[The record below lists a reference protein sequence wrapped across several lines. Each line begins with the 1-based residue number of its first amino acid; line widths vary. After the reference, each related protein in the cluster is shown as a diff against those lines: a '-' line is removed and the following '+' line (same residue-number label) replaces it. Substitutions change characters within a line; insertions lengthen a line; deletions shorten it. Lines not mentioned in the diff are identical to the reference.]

1 MNKLTL
7 SEIVKNIDC
16 TCDFDGDVE
25 ILDVNTDTRTTKS
38 GDLFIALVGEKFD
51 GHDYV
56 GKAVESGAV
65 AVVCSKPVQTSV
77 PVITVP
83 DTEKALQQI
92 AAYYLTT
99 LNIKVV
105 AVTGS
110 NGKTTTRNMITRVLQ
125 TKYNVYSTK
134 KNFNNEIGLPKSVL
148 ELDGSYDIAVLEMGM
163 NHFGEIRTLTNIA
176 KPDVA
181 VITNIGKAHIG
192 NLGSQENICKAKF
205 EILEGLKSGGLI
217 VLNADDPFLYSA
229 DTKEF
234 NKVFIGFDSSKGTAL
249 TAENI
254 ESSGEGTRFTVVY
267 NGEKTDGY
275 IPLPGKYN
283 VANLLEAVYVG
294 IHFGVDVRAALDS
307 VSDYTPEAMRT
318 DVIVAGGVS
327 VIRDYYN
334 SSPDS
339 ARVGLE
345 ALKTYNKNGKK
356 FALLG
361 EMLELGEYSAAEHKK
376 LGELCAGYDL
386 DGVFF
391 IGKDYVEFSDGMP
404 EKSICCDSAERDYFL
419 SKIKEFAQ
427 SGVLT
432 DGDVVLVKGSR
443 GMKMEEAY
451 EVLMSVLEK

>member
-16 TCDFDGDVE
+16 TCDFGGDVD
-25 ILDVNTDTRTTKS
+25 IFDVNTDTRTTKA

-56 GKAVESGAV
+56 SKAVESGAV
-65 AVVCSKPVQTSV
+65 AVVCSKPVDTDV
-77 PVITVP
+77 PVIMVP
-83 DTEKALQQI
+83 DTLKALQQI
-92 AAYYLTT
+92 AAYYIST
-99 LNIKVV
+99 LGVKVV

-148 ELDGSYDIAVLEMGM
+148 ELDNTYDIAVLEMGM
-163 NHFGEIRTLTNIA
+163 NHLGEISTLTNIA

-205 EILEGLKSGGLI
+205 EILEGLKSGGTV
-217 VLNADDPFLYSA
+217 VLNADDPYLFAA
-229 DTKEF
+229 DKKGF
-234 NKVFIGFDSSKGTAL
+234 NTAFIGFDKSKGTVL

-254 ESSGEGTRFTVVY
+254 KSSGEGTRFTVDY

-283 VANLLEAVYVG
+283 VANLLEAVYCG
-294 IHFGVDVRAALDS
+294 IHFGVDVKAALDS
-307 VSDYTPEAMRT
+307 VSDYAPEAMRT
-318 DVIVAGGVS
+318 DVIEKNGIS
-327 VIRDYYN
+327 IIRDYYN

-345 ALKTYNKNGKK
+345 TLATYNKSGKK

-376 LGELCAGYDL
+376 LGELCALHNL

-391 IGKDYVEFSDGMP
+391 IGKDYVEFGEGMP
-404 EKSICCDSAERDYFL
+404 EKSITCDAAERDYFL
-419 SKIKEFAQ
+419 DKIKEFAN
-427 SGVLT
+427 SGILT
-432 DGDVVLVKGSR
+432 AGDVVLVKGSR

-451 EVLMSVLEK
+451 ETLINNL

>member
-7 SEIVKNIDC
+7 SEIVKNIDA
-16 TCDFDGDVE
+16 TCDFCGEVD
-25 ILDVNTDTRTTKS
+25 ILDVNTDTRTTKP
-38 GDLFIALVGEKFD
+38 GDLFVALVGEKFD

-56 GKAVESGAV
+56 DKAVESGAV
-65 AVVCSKPVQTSV
+65 AVVCSKPVDTAV
-77 PVITVP
+77 PVILVP
-83 DTEKALQQI
+83 DTLKALQQI
-92 AAYYLTT
+92 AAYYLST
-99 LNIKVV
+99 LGIKVV

-125 TKYNVYSTK
+125 TKYSVYSTK

-148 ELDGSYDIAVLEMGM
+148 ELDSSYEIAVLEMGM
-163 NHFGEIRTLTNIA
+163 NHPGEISTLTNIA

-205 EILEGLKSGGLI
+205 EILEGLKKGGTV
-217 VLNADDPFLYSA
+217 VLNADDPYLFAA
-229 DTKEF
+229 DKRGFATAY
-234 NKVFIGFDSSKGTAL
+234 IGFDSSKGTVL

-254 ESSGEGTRFTVVY
+254 ESSGEGTSFTVDY
-267 NGEKTDGY
+267 KGEKTRGY

-294 IHFGVDVRAALDS
+294 VHFGVEIDKALESVR
-307 VSDYTPEAMRT
+307 DYAPEAMRT
-318 DVIVAGGVS
+318 DVIEVKGVS

-345 ALKTYNKNGKK
+345 TLATYNSGGKK

-376 LGELCAGYDL
+376 LGELCAKHNL

-391 IGKDYVEFSDGMP
+391 IGSDFVSFGEGMP
-404 EKSICCDSAERDYFL
+404 DKSICCDKNERDYYL
-419 SKIKEFAQ
+419 EKVKELAQSKI
-427 SGVLT
+427 LT
-432 DGDVVLVKGSR
+432 AGDVVLVKGSR

-451 EVLMSVLEK
+451 EALINNL

>member
-7 SEIVKNIDC
+7 TEIVKNIDA
-16 TCDFDGDVE
+16 TCDFAGEVE
-25 ILDVNTDTRTTKS
+25 ILDVNTDTRTTKA

-56 GKAVESGAV
+56 NKAVESGAV
-65 AVVCSKPVQTSV
+65 AVVCSKPVDTTV
-77 PVITVP
+77 PVIMVP
-83 DTEKALQQI
+83 DTLKALQQI

-99 LNIKVV
+99 LGIKVV

-110 NGKTTTRNMITRVLQ
+110 NGKTTTRNMITRVLR
-125 TKYNVYSTK
+125 TKYSVYSTK

-148 ELDGSYDIAVLEMGM
+148 ELDDTYDIAVLEMGM
-163 NHFGEIRTLTNIA
+163 NHLGEISTLTNIA

-205 EILEGLKSGGLI
+205 EILEGLKEGGTI
-217 VLNADDPFLYSA
+217 VLNADDPYLYGA
-229 DTKEF
+229 DKKGF
-234 NKVFIGFDSSKGTAL
+234 NTAFVGFDKSKGTVL

-254 ESSGEGTRFTVVY
+254 QSSGEGTRFTVDY

-283 VANLLEAVYVG
+283 VANLLEAVYCG
-294 IHFGVDVRAALDS
+294 IHFGVDVKAALDS
-307 VSDYTPEAMRT
+307 VSDYAPEAMRT
-318 DVIVAGGVS
+318 DVIDVNGVS

-345 ALKTYNKNGKK
+345 TLKTYNANGKK

-361 EMLELGEYSAAEHKK
+361 EMLELGEYSADEHKK
-376 LGELCAGYDL
+376 LGELCAKNKL

-391 IGKDYVEFSDGMP
+391 IGKDYVSFTDGMP
-404 EKSICCDSAERDYFL
+404 EKSIACDAAERDYFL
-419 SKIKEFAQ
+419 SKIKEFAE
-427 SGVLT
+427 SGILT
-432 DGDVVLVKGSR
+432 AGDVVLVKGSR

-451 EVLMSVLEK
+451 EVLINNL

>member
-1 MNKLTL
+1 MNKLKL
-7 SEIVKNIDC
+7 SQIVKNIDA
-16 TCDFDGDVE
+16 TCDFGGDID
-25 ILDVNTDTRTTKS
+25 ILDVNTDTRTTKA

-56 GKAVESGAV
+56 NKAVESGAV
-65 AVVCSKPVQTSV
+65 AVVCSKPVDTTV
-77 PVITVP
+77 PVVIVP
-83 DTEKALQQI
+83 DTQKALQQI

-110 NGKTTTRNMITRVLQ
+110 NGKTTTRNMITRVLR
-125 TKYNVYSTK
+125 TKYSVYSTK

-148 ELDGSYDIAVLEMGM
+148 ELDNTYDIAVLEMGM
-163 NHFGEIRTLTNIA
+163 NHLGEISTLTNIA

-205 EILEGLKSGGLI
+205 EILEGLKDGGTI
-217 VLNADDPFLYSA
+217 VLNADDPYLYNA
-229 DTKEF
+229 DKKGF
-234 NKVFIGFDSSKGTAL
+234 NTAFIGFDKSKGTVL

-254 ESSGEGTRFTVVY
+254 ESSGEGTRFTVEY

-283 VANLLEAVYVG
+283 VANLLEAVYCG
-294 IHFGVDVRAALDS
+294 IHFGVDVKAALES
-307 VSDYTPEAMRT
+307 VSDYAPEAMRT
-318 DVIVAGGVS
+318 DVIDVKGVS

-345 ALKTYNKNGKK
+345 TLKTYNKNGKK

-376 LGELCAGYDL
+376 LGELCAKHDL

-391 IGKDYVEFSDGMP
+391 IGKDYVSFSDGMP
-404 EKSICCDSAERDYFL
+404 EKSIACDAAERDYFL
-419 SKIKEFAQ
+419 DKIKEFAN
-427 SGVLT
+427 SGILT
-432 DGDVVLVKGSR
+432 AGDVVLVKGSR

-451 EVLMSVLEK
+451 ETLINNL